1 MKRKLMLLLACL
13 FVGIGLVTAQTQKVT
28 GVVISEEDGQPVV
41 GASVLVKGTTLGTIT
56 DVDGNFNLSNVPSSA
71 KTLQISY
78 IGMQTQEVVIK
89 PNLRVVLKADAQ
101 KLDEVVVTAM
111 GISREKKALGY
122 AVQDVKSDA
131 LTRAANTD
139 LAGALQGKVSGLEIK
154 PSSGMPGASS
164 QITIRGARSFTGD
177 NSPLYVVDGMPISS
191 AADMSTYDS
200 VSGAD
205 YANRAVDIDPNDIE
219 SINILKGQA
228 ASALYGIRASNGV
241 IVITTKSGKG
251 AKKGKPQVSF
261 SSNLSFD
268 KISRKPHLQNIYAQG
283 SNGKFNPNA
292 STSWGPKISELPNDP
307 TYGGNTD
314 NTYTKQSGKHEGMYY
329 VPQRANAGMDPWT
342 TPQIYDNIGEF
353 FDLGTTWNNSLN
365 VAQALDRGS
374 YSFSLGSTT
383 QDGIVPTT
391 GMDRYNVKLTAE
403 SRLEE
408 HWTTGFSGN
417 FVNSKIQKSTGAND
431 GIVATVYPAPAHY
444 DLAGIPS
451 HYANNLYQQNTYRGT
466 GGFDA
471 AYWSVNNN
479 EFTEKTNRFFGN
491 AYVNFGTKFNTENHK
506 LDVKYQMGADAYTTH
521 YQDIWGYGHA
531 NGKGQIENSGW
542 TTTTFNSLLTAT
554 YAWKISEAWDFDA
567 LLGNEIVQDNN
578 KYYWQ
583 YGGTYNFPGWNHIN
597 NTVTKDNEEKQ
608 SSQRTVGFFGSLSAS
623 YKNML
628 YLNVTGR
635 NDYVSTMPAGNR
647 SFFYPSVSVGWI
659 LTELEPLKNEIVNY
673 AKIRASYAE
682 VGQAGKYYQN
692 YYTTPSFGGGFYSG
706 TPLMY
711 PIDSQNAFTEYGIVY
726 DPNLKPQNTRSYEL
740 GADISFFNNLVS
752 INYTYSRQ
760 NVKDQIFE
768 VPLASS
774 TGSSSFMTNG
784 GKIHTNAHEL
794 TVNINPIRL
803 KNVDW
808 NIGINWSKID
818 NYVDELAPGVESI
831 FLGGFTTPQV
841 RAGIGDKFPVIY
853 GVSYARD
860 DNGNLIV
867 DEDGVPMA
875 GKDDVIGKVSPD
887 FILGFNT
894 NLRLWKFNISAVF
907 DWKQGGQIYCGTNG
921 LLDMYGVSK
930 NTENRE
936 GSFIVEGVKEDG
948 SKNTTPISGANEM
961 QHYYETINNINES
974 SVYNSSFIKLREL
987 AVSYPVFQK
996 KWLEVNLNVFA
1007 RNILVWS
1014 ELANIDPESTQGNT
1028 NMAGSFERFSL
1039 PTTSSYGFGLN
1050 VKF

>member
-1 MKRKLMLLLACL
+1 MVAKEVPIEPVMKVELQS
-13 FVGIGLVTAQTQKVT
+13 GAQ
-28 GVVISEEDGQPVV
+28 
-41 GASVLVKGTTLGTIT
+41 
-56 DVDGNFNLSNVPSSA
+56 NLS
-71 KTLQISY
+71 
-78 IGMQTQEVVIK
+78 EVVI
-89 PNLRVVLKADAQ
+89 
-101 KLDEVVVTAM
+101 TAM
-111 GISREKKALGY
+111 GISKEKKALGY
-122 AVQDVKSDA
+122 AVQDVKSDE
-131 LTRAANTD
+131 LTQAANSS
-139 LAGALQGKVSGLEIK
+139 LSGALQGKVSGLEIK

-268 KISRKPHLQNIYAQG
+268 KISRKPHLQKIYAQG

-506 LDVKYQMGADAYTTH
+506 LDVKYQMGVDAYTTH

-682 VGQAGKYYQN
+682 VGQAGKYYHN

-860 DNGNLIV
+860 DNGNFIV

-894 NLRLWKFNISAVF
+894 NLCLWKFNISAVF

-987 AVSYPVFQK
+987 AVSYPVFQR

-1014 ELANIDPESTQGNT
+1014 ELDNIDPESTQGNT

>member
-1 MKRKLMLLLACL
+1 MVAKEVPIEPVMKVELQS
-13 FVGIGLVTAQTQKVT
+13 GAQ
-28 GVVISEEDGQPVV
+28 
-41 GASVLVKGTTLGTIT
+41 
-56 DVDGNFNLSNVPSSA
+56 NLS
-71 KTLQISY
+71 
-78 IGMQTQEVVIK
+78 EVVI
-89 PNLRVVLKADAQ
+89 
-101 KLDEVVVTAM
+101 TAM
-111 GISREKKALGY
+111 GISKEKKALGY
-122 AVQDVKSDA
+122 AVQDVKSDE
-131 LTRAANTD
+131 LTQAANSS
-139 LAGALQGKVSGLEIK
+139 LSGALQGKVSGLEIK

-491 AYVNFGTKFNTENHK
+491 AYVNFGTKFNTENHN

-803 KNVDW
+803 KYVDW

>member
-1 MKRKLMLLLACL
+1 
-13 FVGIGLVTAQTQKVT
+13 
-28 GVVISEEDGQPVV
+28 
-41 GASVLVKGTTLGTIT
+41 
-56 DVDGNFNLSNVPSSA
+56 
-71 KTLQISY
+71 
-78 IGMQTQEVVIK
+78 
-89 PNLRVVLKADAQ
+89 
-101 KLDEVVVTAM
+101 
-111 GISREKKALGY
+111 
-122 AVQDVKSDA
+122 
-131 LTRAANTD
+131 
-139 LAGALQGKVSGLEIK
+139 
-154 PSSGMPGASS
+154 
-164 QITIRGARSFTGD
+164 
-177 NSPLYVVDGMPISS
+177 
-191 AADMSTYDS
+191 
-200 VSGAD
+200 
-205 YANRAVDIDPNDIE
+205 
-219 SINILKGQA
+219 
-228 ASALYGIRASNGV
+228 
-241 IVITTKSGKG
+241 
-251 AKKGKPQVSF
+251 
-261 SSNLSFD
+261 
-268 KISRKPHLQNIYAQG
+268 
-283 SNGKFNPNA
+283 
-292 STSWGPKISELPNDP
+292 
-307 TYGGNTD
+307 
-314 NTYTKQSGKHEGMYY
+314 
-329 VPQRANAGMDPWT
+329 
-342 TPQIYDNIGEF
+342 
-353 FDLGTTWNNSLN
+353 
-365 VAQALDRGS
+365 
-374 YSFSLGSTT
+374 
-383 QDGIVPTT
+383 
-391 GMDRYNVKLTAE
+391 
-403 SRLEE
+403 
-408 HWTTGFSGN
+408 
-417 FVNSKIQKSTGAND
+417 
-431 GIVATVYPAPAHY
+431 
-444 DLAGIPS
+444 
-451 HYANNLYQQNTYRGT
+451 
-466 GGFDA
+466 
-471 AYWSVNNN
+471 
-479 EFTEKTNRFFGN
+479 
-491 AYVNFGTKFNTENHK
+491 
-506 LDVKYQMGADAYTTH
+506 
-521 YQDIWGYGHA
+521 
-531 NGKGQIENSGW
+531 
-542 TTTTFNSLLTAT
+542 
-554 YAWKISEAWDFDA
+554 
-567 LLGNEIVQDNN
+567 
-578 KYYWQ
+578 
-583 YGGTYNFPGWNHIN
+583 
-597 NTVTKDNEEKQ
+597 
-608 SSQRTVGFFGSLSAS
+608 
-623 YKNML
+623 ML

-936 GSFIVEGVKEDG
+936 GSFIVEGVK
-948 SKNTTPISGANEM
+948 
-961 QHYYETINNINES
+961 
-974 SVYNSSFIKLREL
+974 
-987 AVSYPVFQK
+987 
-996 KWLEVNLNVFA
+996 
-1007 RNILVWS
+1007 
-1014 ELANIDPESTQGNT
+1014 
-1028 NMAGSFERFSL
+1028 
-1039 PTTSSYGFGLN
+1039 
-1050 VKF
+1050 

>member
-1 MKRKLMLLLACL
+1 MVAKEVPIEPVMKVELQS
-13 FVGIGLVTAQTQKVT
+13 GAQ
-28 GVVISEEDGQPVV
+28 
-41 GASVLVKGTTLGTIT
+41 
-56 DVDGNFNLSNVPSSA
+56 NLS
-71 KTLQISY
+71 
-78 IGMQTQEVVIK
+78 EVVI
-89 PNLRVVLKADAQ
+89 
-101 KLDEVVVTAM
+101 TAM
-111 GISREKKALGY
+111 GISKEKKALGY
-122 AVQDVKSDA
+122 AVQDVKSDE
-131 LTRAANTD
+131 LTQAANSS
-139 LAGALQGKVSGLEIK
+139 LSGALQGKVSGLEIK

-219 SINILKGQA
+219 SINILKGPA

-506 LDVKYQMGADAYTTH
+506 LDVKYQMGVDAYTTH

>member
-1 MKRKLMLLLACL
+1 MNKYKLTHGLLALALLAVPMISCTDSVMDDINVDKNHAQDVQAKFIVTDL
-13 FVGIGLVTAQTQKVT
+13 ITSTAFSTVGGDFSTY
-28 GVVISEEDGQPVV
+28 
-41 GASVLVKGTTLGTIT
+41 ASVYIEQEAGIHNQL
-56 DVDGNFNLSNVPSSA
+56 FNAETRNGEPSSTNTYNNVWSSTYTNLKNA
-71 KTLQISY
+71 KT
-78 IGMQTQEVVIK
+78 VIAK
-89 PNLRVVLKADAQ
+89 C
-101 KLDEVVVTAM
+101 
-111 GISREKKALGY
+111 
-122 AVQDVKSDA
+122 
-131 LTRAANTD
+131 
-139 LAGALQGKVSGLEIK
+139 SGE
-154 PSSGMPGASS
+154 
-164 QITIRGARSFTGD
+164 
-177 NSPLYVVDGMPISS
+177 
-191 AADMSTYDS
+191 
-200 VSGAD
+200 
-205 YANRAVDIDPNDIE
+205 
-219 SINILKGQA
+219 
-228 ASALYGIRASNGV
+228 
-241 IVITTKSGKG
+241 
-251 AKKGKPQVSF
+251 
-261 SSNLSFD
+261 
-268 KISRKPHLQNIYAQG
+268 
-283 SNGKFNPNA
+283 
-292 STSWGPKISELPNDP
+292 
-307 TYGGNTD
+307 
-314 NTYTKQSGKHEGMYY
+314 
-329 VPQRANAGMDPWT
+329 
-342 TPQIYDNIGEF
+342 
-353 FDLGTTWNNSLN
+353 
-365 VAQALDRGS
+365 
-374 YSFSLGSTT
+374 
-383 QDGIVPTT
+383 
-391 GMDRYNVKLTAE
+391 
-403 SRLEE
+403 
-408 HWTTGFSGN
+408 
-417 FVNSKIQKSTGAND
+417 
-431 GIVATVYPAPAHY
+431 
-444 DLAGIPS
+444 
-451 HYANNLYQQNTYRGT
+451 
-466 GGFDA
+466 
-471 AYWSVNNN
+471 
-479 EFTEKTNRFFGN
+479 
-491 AYVNFGTKFNTENHK
+491 
-506 LDVKYQMGADAYTTH
+506 
-521 YQDIWGYGHA
+521 
-531 NGKGQIENSGW
+531 
-542 TTTTFNSLLTAT
+542 
-554 YAWKISEAWDFDA
+554 
-567 LLGNEIVQDNN
+567 
-578 KYYWQ
+578 
-583 YGGTYNFPGWNHIN
+583 
-597 NTVTKDNEEKQ
+597 
-608 SSQRTVGFFGSLSAS
+608 
-623 YKNML
+623 
-628 YLNVTGR
+628 
-635 NDYVSTMPAGNR
+635 
-647 SFFYPSVSVGWI
+647 
-659 LTELEPLKNEIVNY
+659 
-673 AKIRASYAE
+673 
-682 VGQAGKYYQN
+682 GKYYQN

>member
-1 MKRKLMLLLACL
+1 
-13 FVGIGLVTAQTQKVT
+13 
-28 GVVISEEDGQPVV
+28 
-41 GASVLVKGTTLGTIT
+41 
-56 DVDGNFNLSNVPSSA
+56 
-71 KTLQISY
+71 
-78 IGMQTQEVVIK
+78 
-89 PNLRVVLKADAQ
+89 
-101 KLDEVVVTAM
+101 
-111 GISREKKALGY
+111 
-122 AVQDVKSDA
+122 
-131 LTRAANTD
+131 
-139 LAGALQGKVSGLEIK
+139 
-154 PSSGMPGASS
+154 
-164 QITIRGARSFTGD
+164 
-177 NSPLYVVDGMPISS
+177 
-191 AADMSTYDS
+191 
-200 VSGAD
+200 
-205 YANRAVDIDPNDIE
+205 
-219 SINILKGQA
+219 
-228 ASALYGIRASNGV
+228 
-241 IVITTKSGKG
+241 
-251 AKKGKPQVSF
+251 
-261 SSNLSFD
+261 
-268 KISRKPHLQNIYAQG
+268 
-283 SNGKFNPNA
+283 
-292 STSWGPKISELPNDP
+292 
-307 TYGGNTD
+307 
-314 NTYTKQSGKHEGMYY
+314 
-329 VPQRANAGMDPWT
+329 
-342 TPQIYDNIGEF
+342 
-353 FDLGTTWNNSLN
+353 
-365 VAQALDRGS
+365 
-374 YSFSLGSTT
+374 
-383 QDGIVPTT
+383 
-391 GMDRYNVKLTAE
+391 
-403 SRLEE
+403 
-408 HWTTGFSGN
+408 
-417 FVNSKIQKSTGAND
+417 
-431 GIVATVYPAPAHY
+431 
-444 DLAGIPS
+444 
-451 HYANNLYQQNTYRGT
+451 
-466 GGFDA
+466 
-471 AYWSVNNN
+471 
-479 EFTEKTNRFFGN
+479 
-491 AYVNFGTKFNTENHK
+491 
-506 LDVKYQMGADAYTTH
+506 
-521 YQDIWGYGHA
+521 
-531 NGKGQIENSGW
+531 
-542 TTTTFNSLLTAT
+542 
-554 YAWKISEAWDFDA
+554 
-567 LLGNEIVQDNN
+567 
-578 KYYWQ
+578 
-583 YGGTYNFPGWNHIN
+583 
-597 NTVTKDNEEKQ
+597 
-608 SSQRTVGFFGSLSAS
+608 
-623 YKNML
+623 
-628 YLNVTGR
+628 
-635 NDYVSTMPAGNR
+635 MPAGNR

>member
-1 MKRKLMLLLACL
+1 MKKKLTSVLLFLAL
-13 FVGIGLVTAQTQKVT
+13 SAGVVSAQTSKVT
-28 GVVISEEDGQPVV
+28 GKVVGEDGEPVI
-41 GASVLVKGTTLGTIT
+41 GASIIVKGTTVGTVT
-56 DVDGNFNLSNVPSSA
+56 DFDGNFTLDVPSDG
-71 KTLQISY
+71 KQLVISY
-78 IGMQTQEVVIK
+78 IGMKSKEVVVS
-89 PNLRVVLKADAQ
+89 PNVNVTLMSDTQ
-101 KLDEVVVTAM
+101 NLDEVVVTAM
-111 GISREKKALGY
+111 GISKEKKALGY
-122 AVQDVKSDA
+122 AVQDVKSDE
-131 LTRAANTD
+131 LTQGANTS
-139 LAGALQGKVSGLEIK
+139 LSGALQGKVSGIDIAS
-154 PSSGMPGASS
+154 SSGMPGASS
-164 QITIRGARSFTGD
+164 KIMIRGARSFTGD

-506 LDVKYQMGADAYTTH
+506 LDVKYQMGVDAYTTH

-936 GSFIVEGVKEDG
+936 GSFLVEGVKEDG

>member
-1 MKRKLMLLLACL
+1 ML
-13 FVGIGLVTAQTQKVT
+13 F
-28 GVVISEEDGQPVV
+28 
-41 GASVLVKGTTLGTIT
+41 
-56 DVDGNFNLSNVPSSA
+56 
-71 KTLQISY
+71 
-78 IGMQTQEVVIK
+78 
-89 PNLRVVLKADAQ
+89 
-101 KLDEVVVTAM
+101 
-111 GISREKKALGY
+111 
-122 AVQDVKSDA
+122 
-131 LTRAANTD
+131 
-139 LAGALQGKVSGLEIK
+139 
-154 PSSGMPGASS
+154 
-164 QITIRGARSFTGD
+164 RS
-177 NSPLYVVDGMPISS
+177 
-191 AADMSTYDS
+191 
-200 VSGAD
+200 
-205 YANRAVDIDPNDIE
+205 
-219 SINILKGQA
+219 
-228 ASALYGIRASNGV
+228 
-241 IVITTKSGKG
+241 
-251 AKKGKPQVSF
+251 
-261 SSNLSFD
+261 
-268 KISRKPHLQNIYAQG
+268 
-283 SNGKFNPNA
+283 
-292 STSWGPKISELPNDP
+292 
-307 TYGGNTD
+307 
-314 NTYTKQSGKHEGMYY
+314 
-329 VPQRANAGMDPWT
+329 
-342 TPQIYDNIGEF
+342 
-353 FDLGTTWNNSLN
+353 
-365 VAQALDRGS
+365 
-374 YSFSLGSTT
+374 
-383 QDGIVPTT
+383 
-391 GMDRYNVKLTAE
+391 
-403 SRLEE
+403 
-408 HWTTGFSGN
+408 
-417 FVNSKIQKSTGAND
+417 VNSKIQKSTGAND

-506 LDVKYQMGADAYTTH
+506 LDVKYQMGVDAYTTH